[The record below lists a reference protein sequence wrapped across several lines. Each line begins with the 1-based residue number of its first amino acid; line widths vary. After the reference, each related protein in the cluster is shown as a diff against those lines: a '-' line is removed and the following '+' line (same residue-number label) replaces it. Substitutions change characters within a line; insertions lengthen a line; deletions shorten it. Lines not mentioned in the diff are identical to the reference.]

1 MKQMIALCLFAAFT
15 WKAPAQ
21 PSRPRLP
28 EPVIPGSGAC
38 LKAELIYSLDDRPT
52 PQCHASTLAETP
64 SGIIAAWFGGTHE
77 KNPDVGIW
85 TSRLVNGR
93 WSRPVEVANGIQ
105 NDSLRYPCW
114 NPVLYQ
120 VREGPLMLFFKV
132 GPDPREW
139 WGELMTSEVDGLTW
153 SAPRKLGSSRLGP
166 LIGPVKNKP
175 VALADGTILCPSSTE
190 RIVQG
195 ETFWQVHFERTSD
208 LGKSWEVTGPIND
221 GIEFDAIQPSIL
233 RYDNGRLQILCRTM
247 QDVIAE
253 SWSPDGGWT
262 WSPMKA
268 TSLPNPSA
276 GIDAVTLQD
285 GRQLLVYN
293 HSRSGRRFPGREI
306 LNVAV
311 TRDGIHWTPV
321 LTLENQKGEYS
332 YPAVIQSADG
342 LVHITY
348 TYDRKS
354 IKHVVL
360 DPQKIEEPSGKD

>member
-1 MKQMIALCLFAAFT
+1 MKLMTTLCVFAAFT
-15 WKAPAQ
+15 WTACAQ
-21 PSRPRLP
+21 PSRSDLP
-28 EPVIPGSGAC
+28 QTALPGTGAC
-38 LKAELIYSLDDRPT
+38 LSGELIYSLDDRPT

-64 SGIIAAWFGGTHE
+64 SGIIAAWFGGTQE

-114 NPVLYQ
+114 NPVLFQ
-120 VREGPLMLFFKV
+120 VQDGPLMLFFKV

-139 WGELMTSEVDGLTW
+139 WGELMTSEDHGQTW
-153 SAPRKLGSSRLGP
+153 SAPRKLGYSELGP

-175 VALADGTILCPSSTE
+175 IALNDGYILCPSSTE
-190 RIVQG
+190 RIDQG
-195 ETFWQVHFERTSD
+195 ETYWQVHFERTTD
-208 LGKSWEVTGPIND
+208 LGKSWTVIGPIND

-233 RYDNGRLQILCRTM
+233 RYEDGRLQILCRTM
-247 QDVIAE
+247 QDVISE
-253 SWSPDGGWT
+253 SWSLDGGTT

-276 GIDAVTLQD
+276 GIDAVTLKD

-293 HSRSGRRFPGREI
+293 HSRRGRRFPGRGI
-306 LNVAV
+306 LNVAIS
-311 TRDGIHWTPV
+311 RDGILWKPI
-321 LTLENQKGEYS
+321 LTLENQRGEYS

-342 LVHITY
+342 LIHITY

-354 IKHVVL
+354 IKHMVL
-360 DPQKIEEPSGKD
+360 DPEKIEETSAK